1 MYWSTRHYRL
11 LVSVTT
17 VTVGKCCGVFLLFQG
32 LIAVGGFG
40 RMWQI
45 SNAGGRIVFFR
56 YVYQLWCGIFSL
68 LSNIVVAY
76 YTSKS

>member
-1 MYWSTRHYRL
+1 L

-56 YVYQLWCGIFSL
+56 YVYQL
-68 LSNIVVAY
+68 
-76 YTSKS
+76 